1 MLNICFLLIALS
13 PTEWVDDKHNARLSF
28 PLFIST
34 FFFTYLLYFLFSF
47 STLDE
52 ICTSHSPSERVP
64 LSLLFPSPLR
74 SLLFLVL
81 FVSPPFLPWI
91 SGTSGPSPR
100 PGSPRLPWLRT
111 REEKKKRLKKCTYSF
126 TLKPFVSP
134 LFSFPLGLFRI
145 ILNWCFRFPLA
156 KQTIEFYSSFVVLR
170 LSDYGLMTRRF
181 VCCLSSSIFSGL
193 DSRMGLSSR
202 LLCFCLHRSRVLCL
216 ISFATSPFR
225 SDDDI
230 QFLILIVQLFFSMI
244 WVDFICFLC
253 CLKLGS
259 VCLYSPLLPLFSSAT
274 PPLTCWLSCLPDL
287 PWGQV

>member
-1 MLNICFLLIALS
+1 MYQSFSLRACSSLASIPFPPSLFAFPRALCLS
-13 PTEWVDDKHNARLSF
+13 P
-28 PLFIST
+28 
-34 FFFTYLLYFLFSF
+34 F
-47 STLDE
+47 STLD
-52 ICTSHSPSERVP
+52 IRYERP
-64 LSLLFPSPLR
+64 LPSPWLP
-74 SLLFLVL
+74 SLTLVTNE
-81 FVSPPFLPWI
+81 
-91 SGTSGPSPR
+91 G
-100 PGSPRLPWLRT
+100 
-111 REEKKKRLKKCTYSF
+111 REKKRLKKCTSSF

-230 QFLILIVQLFFSMI
+230 QFLILIVQL
-244 WVDFICFLC
+244 
-253 CLKLGS
+253 
-259 VCLYSPLLPLFSSAT
+259 LFYD
-274 PPLTCWLSCLPDL
+274 LS
-287 PWGQV
+287 

>member
-1 MLNICFLLIALS
+1 MKYVPVILPPSVFLSRFYSLPPFALCFSSCSLS
-13 PTEWVDDKHNARLSF
+13 L
-28 PLFIST
+28 PLF
-34 FFFTYLLYFLFSF
+34 YLGYQVRAAPPLALAPLAYLGY
-47 STLDE
+47 
-52 ICTSHSPSERVP
+52 ER
-64 LSLLFPSPLR
+64 
-74 SLLFLVL
+74 
-81 FVSPPFLPWI
+81 
-91 SGTSGPSPR
+91 GK
-100 PGSPRLPWLRT
+100 
-111 REEKKKRLKKCTYSF
+111 REKKRLKKCTSSF

-230 QFLILIVQLFFSMI
+230 QFLILIVQL
-244 WVDFICFLC
+244 
-253 CLKLGS
+253 
-259 VCLYSPLLPLFSSAT
+259 LFYD
-274 PPLTCWLSCLPDL
+274 LS
-287 PWGQV
+287 